1 MTDTSPEARAVR
13 RRWINLG
20 EFVAVAGLVISGL
33 ALWNSW
39 GGAKEDSAT
48 PAVEKKRIIP
58 VALRGTVSD
67 DGRTLTLSPVET
79 THSLDRAT
87 LTANG
92 KSVDVDSDGDVRAS
106 DLQSLV
112 RQPDKSASEGMLPV
126 TVSIRY
132 VEGGE
137 DRSGTGRYR
146 LRYRWTDGGLFD
158 GRDLR
163 ITGFSRG

>member
-20 EFVAVAGLVISGL
+20 EFVAVAGLIISGL

-39 GGAKEDSAT
+39 GGDKEREPDPVAERT
-48 PAVEKKRIIP
+48 RAIP
-58 VALRGTVSD
+58 IALRGTVSD
-67 DGRTLTLSPVET
+67 DGKTLTLSPIET
-79 THSLDRAT
+79 GHSLDRAT

-92 KSVDVDSDGDVRAS
+92 KSVDIGSDGEVSAS
-106 DLQSLV
+106 DLQRLV
-112 RQPDKSASEGMLPV
+112 DKPGDNSAENLLPV
-126 TVSIRY
+126 TMSIHY
-132 VEGGE
+132 VEAGE
-137 DRSGTGRYR
+137 DKSSKGSYR
-146 LRYRWTDGGLFD
+146 IRFRWTNGGIFD